1 MFNETLW
8 WREETKLKGE
18 IIWNRHPSCP
28 HPTPTFLNSVPQYS
42 GAPVSCVVR
51 ASERWRAGAAAVALW
66 LDSYIA
72 NGKTGKEREGGDERK
87 WEDIGASRW
96 SNRKG
101 ILCLSLSIITCGR
114 RRKPPIHPLVYPDR
128 LPRTET
134 VTQLLFSR
142 PTQSQ
147 SVQEGGPQP
156 RPNLIVHIGGRWKNG
171 GQYDK
176 SGHHRWNKKS
186 ISS

>member
-1 MFNETLW
+1 MKRRNKAK
-8 WREETKLKGE
+8 RGKGE

-28 HPTPTFLNSVPQYS
+28 TPLPLSFSVPQYS
-42 GAPVSCVVR
+42 GAPVSCVRV
-51 ASERWRAGAAAVALW
+51 SERWRAGAGAGAGALW
-66 LDSYIA
+66 LDSYMA

-114 RRKPPIHPLVYPDR
+114 RRKPPISPHRQTSKNRPWLNCYFLVP
-128 LPRTET
+128 
-134 VTQLLFSR
+134 R
-142 PTQSQ
+142 PTAPSLSKRGAAATAQSDCM
-147 SVQEGGPQP
+147 
-156 RPNLIVHIGGRWKNG
+156 HIGGRWKDG

-176 SGHHRWNKKS
+176 SGHNQWN
-186 ISS
+186 